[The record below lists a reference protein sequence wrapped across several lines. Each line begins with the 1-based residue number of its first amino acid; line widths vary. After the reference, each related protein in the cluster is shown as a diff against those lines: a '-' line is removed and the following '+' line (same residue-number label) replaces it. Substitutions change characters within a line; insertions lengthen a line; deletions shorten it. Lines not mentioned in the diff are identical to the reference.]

1 MMHEVNMCLKLDE
14 RSVFMQTLL
23 EPSADGGMVKGT
35 EIVAPS
41 FSMEEVV
48 Q

>member
-1 MMHEVNMCLKLDE
+1 MMHEVNMCVKFDE
-14 RSVFMQTLL
+14 MSVFIPTLL